1 MFPSTITITI
11 DTGKDII
18 LNRVNQDNFGSEY
31 QFAGA
36 TESAVL
42 KIRHSVENPQRDGR
56 RFKRHNVFF
65 EHTVYPTLT
74 DLAKVSS
81 YTATMRNLE
90 MSDPTVVSKISAGVE
105 AWMAAGTNRLQVAQG
120 VN

>member
-1 MFPSTITITI
+1 MFPSTITITV
-11 DTGKDII
+11 DTGKDIV

-31 QFAGA
+31 QFAGS

-42 KIRHSVENPQRDGR
+42 KIRHSLESPQADGR

-74 DLAKVSS
+74 DLAKINS
-81 YTATMRNLE
+81 YTLTMRNLE
-90 MSDPTVVSKISAGVE
+90 MSDPLVVSKIAAGVE
-105 AWMAAGTNRLQVAQG
+105 AWAATGTNRLQIAQG